1 MGRCNVYAGMFLTLL
16 LTVSC
21 SEDEKTPA
29 EVPEPVVVTTELTVA
44 GLAGQTATMEA
55 TDGTKNEVVFD
66 AEGNAK
72 IETQPAAEGE
82 LPIYTVLK
90 VGDKNIRIGRQAGTP
105 IVFEYENGEVG
116 QREDADGTVKVGIV
130 DEFAAIMAG
139 EEPDPDMLA
148 KSYAQEADLYF
159 DGVTDWQPVGA
170 SFSAPFTGTF
180 DGGEFKIYNFNLA
193 PDAPETGVV
202 QYTGLFGITRDAI
215 LKNITIASGEIHGY
229 RYTAAIAARVQ
240 SNKSEVINCHNYAS
254 VTGDE
259 TETGGVVASAMS
271 GVKIADCTN
280 YGDIVGK
287 SAVGGIASSYNG
299 DTGIS
304 NCINYG
310 DIVSTAGGAGGIV
323 ANSQGMIV
331 ACSNEGEVKGT
342 TSIGGIAGQASG
354 YNMQLSKCVNNGEVI
369 VCINGGGGIAGG
381 VGMGATLSECSNKG
395 KVIAEPQTDED
406 GNLVNVKIIGG
417 IVGTVSQGGNVKAC
431 VNEPES
437 TIEAGTTQSVGGI
450 AGYVR
455 NGEVT
460 DCINLDDI
468 SSNGENTGGIAGF
481 NAGNVFSCTNEAA
494 VAGKNFVGGVVGFNE
509 EGYGKIRFGLNN
521 GSVTGTD
528 GFVGGIAGS
537 SYGTISASRNNAKVT
552 GTSVTGGITGGMAAY
567 GYVLACANYG
577 EVEGTENV
585 GGLVGEMRQSGLIEA
600 SFSVGEVSGNSNVAA
615 ICGVM
620 TEMSGECGVLASYWS
635 GSDLKAVAVTQDVS
649 MEVYYFSDGTTVPQG
664 ATAGWPDESQ
674 NENWGVSTDGT
685 NSKWWK
691 NLGTNG
697 KTEYPKLWWEE

>member
-1 MGRCNVYAGMFLTLL
+1 MGKCNVYTGMFLTLL
-16 LTVSC
+16 LAVSC
-21 SEDEKTPA
+21 SEDEKAPT

-44 GLAGQTATMEA
+44 GLAGQTATMTA
-55 TDGTKNEVVFD
+55 ADGTKHEVVFD
-66 AEGNAK
+66 AEGNAE
-72 IETQPAAEGE
+72 IDVEPEAEGE
-82 LPIYTVLK
+82 LPVFTVLK

-105 IVFEYENGEVG
+105 IEFEYENGEVG
-116 QREDADGTVKVGIV
+116 QRENADGTVSVGIV

-139 EEPDPDMLA
+139 EEPDQEVLA

-159 DGVTDWQPVGA
+159 DGVTDWQPIGA

-193 PDAPETGVV
+193 PETPETGVV
-202 QYTGLFGITRDAI
+202 QYTGLFGVTRDAK

-240 SNKSEVINCHNYAS
+240 GTESEVLNCHNYAT

-280 YGDIVGK
+280 YGAVSGR
-287 SAVGGIASSYNG
+287 SGVGGIASSYTG
-299 DTGIS
+299 TTGIS

-310 DIVSTAGGAGGIV
+310 DIVCTAGSAGGVV
-323 ANSQGMIV
+323 ANARGLV
-331 ACSNEGEVKGT
+331 EECSNEGKVKGT
-342 TSIGGIAGQASG
+342 TSIGGIVAQASG
-354 YNMQLSKCVNNGEVI
+354 YNNKLSKCVNKGEVK
-369 VCINGGGGIAGG
+369 VYINGGGGIAGG

-395 KVIAEPQTDED
+395 KVVAEPQKDED
-406 GNLVNVKIIGG
+406 GNLINVNSLGG
-417 IVGTVSQGGNVKAC
+417 IVGTVSQGGYVEAC
-431 VNEPES
+431 VNEPEA
-437 TIEAGTTQSVGGI
+437 TIEAGTSQSVGGI

-455 NGEVT
+455 NGEVS

-468 SSNGENTGGIAGF
+468 SNDGENTGGIAGF

-509 EGYGKIRFGLNN
+509 EGYGKVRFGLNN

-577 EVEGTENV
+577 EVKGTDNV
-585 GGLVGEMRQSGLIEA
+585 GGLVGEMRQAGLIEA

-620 TEMSGECGVLASYWS
+620 AEMGGECGILASYWS
-635 GSDLKAVAVTQDVS
+635 GSDLKAVAVAQEVP

-674 NENWGVSTDGT
+674 NENWGVSADGT

>member
-159 DGVTDWQPVGA
+159 DG
-170 SFSAPFTGTF
+170 
-180 DGGEFKIYNFNLA
+180 
-193 PDAPETGVV
+193 
-202 QYTGLFGITRDAI
+202 
-215 LKNITIASGEIHGY
+215 
-229 RYTAAIAARVQ
+229 
-240 SNKSEVINCHNYAS
+240 
-254 VTGDE
+254 
-259 TETGGVVASAMS
+259 
-271 GVKIADCTN
+271 
-280 YGDIVGK
+280 
-287 SAVGGIASSYNG
+287 
-299 DTGIS
+299 
-304 NCINYG
+304 
-310 DIVSTAGGAGGIV
+310 
-323 ANSQGMIV
+323 
-331 ACSNEGEVKGT
+331 
-342 TSIGGIAGQASG
+342 
-354 YNMQLSKCVNNGEVI
+354 
-369 VCINGGGGIAGG
+369 
-381 VGMGATLSECSNKG
+381 
-395 KVIAEPQTDED
+395 
-406 GNLVNVKIIGG
+406 
-417 IVGTVSQGGNVKAC
+417 
-431 VNEPES
+431 
-437 TIEAGTTQSVGGI
+437 
-450 AGYVR
+450 
-455 NGEVT
+455 VT